1 MSKAQN
7 KVIGV
12 YVSVKQQMGECIGK
26 GASGKVYKGLNTLNA
41 KIVAIKQVSISN
53 ITEDQLNSIHM
64 EIHLLK
70 KLNHENIVRYIDAIS
85 TDRHLNIVLEYVE
98 TGSLAAINK
107 KFGPF
112 HETLVSIYIKQVLT
126 GLAYLHSQG
135 IVHRDIKGANIL
147 TTKKGVVKLTDFG
160 VATKL
165 SETTK
170 SMSVVGTPYWMAPEI
185 AYPTGPTTFACDIWS
200 LGCTVIELL
209 TGAPPHYELEPM
221 QALYRIVQDPS
232 PPLPS
237 HITVELRDFLTK
249 CFQKEPLIRID
260 ALTLLKHPWI
270 TQKTPPV
277 VEVNMP
283 EEVSNTIRNHI
294 ESIIEI
300 DEKEE
305 EITVVPDTHS
315 RSSSPLGHR
324 RNKAK
329 RSFHIPEGQ
338 SEEKNLKSS
347 RTISKSTRIES
358 DDYNSV
364 NSCMQRLRES
374 RCLSIVSE
382 GMSFIDS
389 SSLISDLSP
398 HNKNLTPALLQLL
411 DTLRFNPRFQIDSVV
426 SLCKEILEEVEE
438 TLPLHLCLRLMNQL
452 SEASNDYKMDIC
464 ILGLLPLALKYVGE
478 EYPREL
484 RVESAYLVGQL
495 CHSSQLIRKL
505 FLSGGGLECIPKL
518 IDPEYES
525 NKDLV
530 LLGIDSML
538 VLLDNDGDD
547 YFRVWATC
555 GVIERLVITI
565 DNIFQA
571 GESDMYLGK
580 LCDLLLL
587 FATVKEN

>member
-1 MSKAQN
+1 
-7 KVIGV
+7 
-12 YVSVKQQMGECIGK
+12 
-26 GASGKVYKGLNTLNA
+26 
-41 KIVAIKQVSISN
+41 
-53 ITEDQLNSIHM
+53 M

-85 TDRHLNIVLEYVE
+85 TEKHLNIVLEYVE

-147 TTKKGVVKLTDFG
+147 TTKEGVVKLTDFG

-209 TGAPPHYELEPM
+209 TGTPPHYDLEPM

-232 PPLPS
+232 PPLPPS
-237 HITVELRDFLTK
+237 ISPELRDFLTK
-249 CFQKEPLIRID
+249 CFQKEPLIRVD

-270 TQKTPPV
+270 TQKTAPV
-277 VEVNMP
+277 VEINMP

-294 ESIIEI
+294 ESIVEVEENGEI
-300 DEKEE
+300 VS
-305 EITVVPDTHS
+305 IVGINS

-324 RNKAK
+324 RNRAK
-329 RSFHIPEGQ
+329 GSFKMQENQ
-338 SEEKNLKSS
+338 SEEKAVKTS
-347 RTISKSTRIES
+347 RTVSKSTRIES

-382 GMSFIDS
+382 GVSFVETNNLVQDIT
-389 SSLISDLSP
+389 P
-398 HNKNLTPALLQLL
+398 NNKNLVPALMQLL
-411 DTLRFNPRFQIDSVV
+411 DTLKLNPTYQIDSII
-426 SLCKEILEEVEE
+426 SITKEIIEEVEE
-438 TLPLHLCLRLMNQL
+438 TLTLHLCLRLLNQMC
-452 SEASNDYKMDIC
+452 ENFEEYKVQIC
-464 ILGLLPLALKYVGE
+464 VLGLLPLALKFVGE

-484 RVESAYLVGQL
+484 RVESGYLVGLL
-495 CHSSQLIRKL
+495 CNSSVLIKKL

-518 IDPEYES
+518 IDPDYES

-530 LLGIDSML
+530 LLGIDCML
-538 VLLDNDGDD
+538 ILVDSNTDD
-547 YFRVWATC
+547 FCRIWASC
-555 GVIERLVITI
+555 GVIERLLITI

-571 GESDMYLGK
+571 GESETYLGRI
-580 LCDLLLL
+580 CDLLLI
-587 FATVKEN
+587 FATVTQN

>member
-1 MSKAQN
+1 M
-7 KVIGV
+7 
-12 YVSVKQQMGECIGK
+12 
-26 GASGKVYKGLNTLNA
+26 
-41 KIVAIKQVSISN
+41 AIKQVSISN
-53 ITEDQLNSIHM
+53 ISEEQLNSIHM

-70 KLNHENIVRYIDAIS
+70 KLSHENIVRYIDAIS
-85 TDRHLNIVLEYVE
+85 TERHLNIILEYVE

-112 HETLVSIYIKQVLT
+112 HESLVSIYIKQVLT

-147 TTKKGVVKLTDFG
+147 TTKEGVVKLTDFG

-237 HITVELRDFLTK
+237 NITVELRDFLTK
-249 CFQKEPLIRID
+249 CFQKEPLIRVD

-270 TQKTPPV
+270 TQNTAPV

-294 ESIIEI
+294 ESIIEVE
-300 DEKEE
+300 EKEKDKE
-305 EITVVPDTHS
+305 KDKESSKEKTEKEREREDKLNIVETNS

-324 RNKAK
+324 RNRA
-329 RSFHIPEGQ
+329 RGSFRIQDPLPDE
-338 SEEKNLKSS
+338 KSS
-347 RTISKSTRIES
+347 KATRTISKSTRIES
-358 DDYNSV
+358 DDFNSV
-364 NSCMQRLRES
+364 NSCLQRLRES

-382 GMSFIDS
+382 GQSFIDT
-389 SSLISDLSP
+389 SSLLADLAP
-398 HNKNLTPALLQLL
+398 RNKNLTPALLQLL
-411 DTLRFNPRFQIDSVV
+411 DTLRLNPSFQIDSLT
-426 SLCKEILEEVEE
+426 SMCKEILEEVED
-438 TLPLHLCLRLMNQL
+438 TLPLHLCLRLLNQL
-452 SEASNDYKMDIC
+452 CESSEDYKLQIC

-495 CHSSQLIRKL
+495 CHSSPFIRKL
-505 FLSGGGLECIPKL
+505 FLAGGGLECIPKM
-518 IDPEYES
+518 IDPEYEN

-538 VLLDNDGDD
+538 VLIDNDGDD
-547 YFRVWATC
+547 FFRVWAAC
-555 GVIERLVITI
+555 GVIERLVITV

-571 GESDMYLGK
+571 GESEVYLGK

-587 FATVKEN
+587 FATVSIK

>member
-1 MSKAQN
+1 
-7 KVIGV
+7 
-12 YVSVKQQMGECIGK
+12 
-26 GASGKVYKGLNTLNA
+26 
-41 KIVAIKQVSISN
+41 
-53 ITEDQLNSIHM
+53 M

-70 KLNHENIVRYIDAIS
+70 KLSHENIVRYIDAIS
-85 TDRHLNIVLEYVE
+85 TERHLNIFLEYVE

-147 TTKKGVVKLTDFG
+147 TTKEGVVKLTDFG

-237 HITVELRDFLTK
+237 NITLELRDFLVK
-249 CFQKEPLIRID
+249 CFQKEPLIRVS
-260 ALTLLKHPWI
+260 ALALLKHPWI
-270 TQKTPPV
+270 TLNTAPV

-294 ESIIEI
+294 ESIIEVEEKDNNKERI
-300 DEKEE
+300 EKEGRERE
-305 EITVVPDTHS
+305 EVANVGEANS

-324 RNKAK
+324 RNHA
-329 RSFHIPEGQ
+329 RGSFRIQDNFHDE
-338 SEEKNLKSS
+338 KSS
-347 RTISKSTRIES
+347 KTTRTISKSTRIES
-358 DDYNSV
+358 DDFSSV

-382 GMSFIDS
+382 GQSFIDS
-389 SSLISDLSP
+389 SSFLTDLSP
-398 HNKNLTPALLQLL
+398 SNKNLTPSLLHLL
-411 DTLRFNPRFQIDSVV
+411 ETLRLNPSFHVDSLT

-438 TLPLHLCLRLMNQL
+438 PLPLHLCLRLLNQL
-452 SEASNDYKMDIC
+452 CESSEDSKLQIC
-464 ILGLLPLALKYVGE
+464 LLGLLPLALRYVGE

-495 CHSSQLIRKL
+495 CHSSPFIRKL
-505 FLSGGGLECIPKL
+505 FLAGGGLECIPKM
-518 IDPEYES
+518 IDPDYEH

-538 VLLDNDGDD
+538 VLLDNDGDEF
-547 YFRVWATC
+547 FRVWAAW
-555 GVIERLVITI
+555 GVIERLLLTV

-571 GESDMYLGK
+571 GESEVYLGK

-587 FATVKEN
+587 FATVSAK